1 MELLELIKKLQ
12 AELMAG
18 DKLPHLVSIR
28 LLARLDEA
36 ERHLPAAQAPQ
47 PPMGE
52 TAVVVKEEL
61 LNVAEDEAS

>member
-12 AELMAG
+12 AELIAG

-36 ERHLPAAQAPQ
+36 ERHLPQPQAIKTP
-47 PPMGE
+47 E
-52 TAVVVKEEL
+52 VELEAEVEKEEEV
-61 LNVAEDEAS
+61 LNK